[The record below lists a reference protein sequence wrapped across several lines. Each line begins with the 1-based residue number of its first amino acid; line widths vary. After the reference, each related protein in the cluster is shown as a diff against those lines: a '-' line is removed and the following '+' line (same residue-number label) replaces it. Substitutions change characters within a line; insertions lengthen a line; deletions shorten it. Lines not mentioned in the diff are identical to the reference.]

1 MISAHMFQQGP
12 AINVNKDTTSKSI
25 NANPMGTISYAIDIN
40 LKLVTN
46 NTKPIWA
53 RSKLLCFN
61 KDQLSMSTGTKSYV
75 LFYSQPIFVDLSY
88 FKL

>member
-61 KDQLSMSTGTKSYV
+61 KDQLYNLQLYNKIYNYKRYST
-75 LFYSQPIFVDLSY
+75 
-88 FKL
+88 